1 MANDIPTALKTWLS
15 LNRLT
20 CHQLAKRLNVS
31 PHTVKKFANGDFKM
45 ISTPILKE
53 ISIHTGL
60 TYEQLI
66 EPAAQQVSPTE
77 TGDSRFDIA
86 LGLIARY
93 LHTPEMVRKC
103 RKYFS
108 LDFTCKQNKRNQENT
123 PSINYDEMCA
133 LNSMQSAQINS
144 LLLSTCWYD
153 PDCKSHDSRLLFTYW
168 RAIVVVPS
176 ATQYNDTFIVL
187 EFEKSVNEMGLL
199 DIPIIKSWWWDV
211 SEELNKVNT
220 EFNSVSMTVPDDQS
234 LKRFDQCLAA

>member
-15 LNRLT
+15 LNRMT
-20 CHQLAKRLNVS
+20 CHQLAKRLDVS
-31 PHTVKKFANGDFKM
+31 PHTVKKFSNGDFKM

-60 TYEQLI
+60 TYKQLI

-77 TGDSRFDIA
+77 TGDGRIDIA

-93 LHTPEMVRKC
+93 LNTPEMVRKC

-108 LDFTCKQNKRNQENT
+108 LDFTCKQNKANEDT

-153 PDCKSHDSRLLFTYW
+153 PDCKSHDSRQLFTYW
-168 RAIVVVPS
+168 WAMVVIPS
-176 ATQYNDTFIVL
+176 ATQYNDTFVVV

-199 DIPIIKSWWWDV
+199 DMPTIKSWWWDV
-211 SEELNKVNT
+211 PEELNKVDT
-220 EFNSVSMTVPDDQS
+220 QFNSVSMTVPDDQI
-234 LKRFDQCLAA
+234 LKRYDQYLAA

>member
-20 CHQLAKRLNVS
+20 CHQLAKRLDVS
-31 PHTVKKFANGDFKM
+31 PHTVKKIANGGFTM

-66 EPAAQQVSPTE
+66 EPVAQQVSPTE
-77 TGDSRFDIA
+77 TGDSRIDVA

-93 LHTPEMVRKC
+93 LHTAEMVRRC

-108 LDFTCKQNKRNQENT
+108 LDFTCKQNKENKENT

-133 LNSMQSAQINS
+133 INSMQAAQINCI
-144 LLLSTCWYD
+144 L
-153 PDCKSHDSRLLFTYW
+153 
-168 RAIVVVPS
+168 
-176 ATQYNDTFIVL
+176 
-187 EFEKSVNEMGLL
+187 
-199 DIPIIKSWWWDV
+199 
-211 SEELNKVNT
+211 KVW
-220 EFNSVSMTVPDDQS
+220 
-234 LKRFDQCLAA
+234 L

>member
-1 MANDIPTALKTWLS
+1 MATL
-15 LNRLT
+15 R
-20 CHQLAKRLNVS
+20 
-31 PHTVKKFANGDFKM
+31 M
-45 ISTPILKE
+45 ISTPIHKE

-66 EPAAQQVSPTE
+66 EPAEQQVSPTE
-77 TGDSRFDIA
+77 TGDSRIDIA

-108 LDFTCKQNKRNQENT
+108 LDFTCKQNKANEENT
-123 PSINYDEMCA
+123 SSINYDEMCA
-133 LNSMQSAQINS
+133 LNSMQSAQTNS

-153 PDCKSHDSRLLFTYW
+153 PDSKSHDSRLLFTYW
-168 RAIVVVPS
+168 RAMVVVPS

-187 EFEKSVNEMGLL
+187 EFEKPVNEMGLL